1 MTRVSRTTLN
11 DCLIIEPE
19 IFTDERGLFL
29 ETYQNLQY
37 KKLLGINLDFVQDNF
52 SHSIFGTLRGL
63 HFQKTK
69 PQGKLVRVT
78 RGSILDV
85 AVDLRRDSPSFG
97 EYFSIELN
105 DKLHQQLWVPPGF
118 AHGFLVLSDEAD
130 VAYKCTNYFYPE
142 DEGSIIW
149 NDQNLNINW
158 PKNIQI
164 LISKKDSQAQTF
176 LQFCQE

>member
-1 MTRVSRTTLN
+1 
-11 DCLIIEPE
+11 
-19 IFTDERGLFL
+19 LFL